1 MLNVNLL
8 RKQFKGRRK
17 VLVEHRG
24 NRMQRMVLR
33 EGQELTSFIEVLN
46 TAMQF
51 LGEKKNETSEL
62 PVDSPERLL
71 IDAIDGILH
80 KHSLTKEEAPANE
93 TIRQKI
99 SGLVSALDEHISG
112 QGTTSSDFLGYLTKL
127 KEGLLELHN
136 SIEPNEEVS
145 EPAPEGDGGEPNP
158 EQGGEPAGEE
168 RAEPEPEQPPEDEIS
183 QLSRQL
189 GLNNAD
195 QPQPIRQ

>member
-17 VLVEHRG
+17 VLVEHRV

-112 QGTTSSDFLGYLTKL
+112 QGTTSSDFLNYLGKL

-136 SIEPNEEVS
+136 SIEPNEEV
-145 EPAPEGDGGEPNP
+145 EPPPTEPGGEEAGGAGSP
-158 EQGGEPAGEE
+158 EPG
-168 RAEPEPEQPPEDEIS
+168 AEPEPEQEQPPEDEIS

-195 QPQPIRQ
+195 QPPQPPRQ